1 MCWQP
6 SFPIFY
12 FNDHGF
18 GEGKSCLTNLCFV
31 NLSGRVNGHVDM
43 GESADTAYL
52 DFRNYFKSLLPKK
65 KSSYGRWGKGQ
76 KTV

>member
-31 NLSGRVNGHVDM
+31 NLSARVNGHVDM
-43 GESADTAYL
+43 GESAD
-52 DFRNYFKSLLPKK
+52 SLP
-65 KSSYGRWGKGQ
+65 GFQ
-76 KTV
+76 KLL